1 MRSREDVLLY
11 TILRKSSIRQS
22 KVSGEYEV
30 RTEFRWDQ
38 VVIID
43 NFTVDLVL
51 NDTISRLDST
61 ASYHRW

>member
-1 MRSREDVLLY
+1 MLPY

-38 VVIID
+38 VVIVD

-51 NDTISRLDST
+51 NDTVSCLDST